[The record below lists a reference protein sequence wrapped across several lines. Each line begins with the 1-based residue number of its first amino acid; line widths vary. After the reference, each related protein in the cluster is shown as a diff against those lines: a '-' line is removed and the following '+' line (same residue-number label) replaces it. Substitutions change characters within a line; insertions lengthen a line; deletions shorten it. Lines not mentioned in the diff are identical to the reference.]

1 VYGKSGQATS
11 KKSGGWASDIVFGNP
26 ARCVW
31 MLQEKKTAIEMEQG
45 GRERQDTLLPELVE
59 REAAFAKTRELD
71 VKIDHFIEEK
81 LHKDTSPEA
90 KAGRRRALVRAAYGE
105 FMATFFFLFTVLGVL
120 SNASLKGFSPEIT
133 TLISAMNA
141 GLQATAI
148 CYAFSSVSG
157 AHFNPS
163 ISFALWLTNKLS
175 NRKVVVY
182 IIVQL
187 LAAMLATAAVL
198 LIFTE
203 ENEVIFDAIV
213 IKVPDG
219 HLGRVFATEFL
230 LTFVLTY
237 VAFTIAFED
246 AETQKKEN
254 LSIKGIQQTRGLTIY
269 AATPQSKTG
278 FAPFVIG
285 FTIFSLALIGGASG
299 GCFNQARLFGP
310 AILSGRWAN
319 FYVYIFAEFAG
330 ASVAGLMVNNL
341 HRFGLRSR
349 NTSPVDDGTD
359 DTGTNEKHKSRTN
372 DDEVL
377 SPIK

>member
-1 VYGKSGQATS
+1 MLRETKAT
-11 KKSGGWASDIVFGNP
+11 
-26 ARCVW
+26 
-31 MLQEKKTAIEMEQG
+31 IEMEQG
-45 GRERQDTLLPELVE
+45 SSRDREDSMLPELVE
-59 REAAFAKTRELD
+59 REAAMAKTRELD
-71 VKIDHFIEEK
+71 VKIDHFIEER
-81 LHKDTSPEA
+81 LYKDTSPEA

-141 GLQATAI
+141 GLQAVAI

-219 HLGRVFATEFL
+219 HLGRVFATEFI

-254 LSIKGIQQTRGLTIY
+254 LSMKGIQQTRGLTIY

-330 ASVAGLMVNNL
+330 AAIAGLMVNNL

-349 NTSPVDDGTD
+349 NTSPVDDGTSNIEIEKDPRRSTD
-359 DTGTNEKHKSRTN
+359 D
-372 DDEVL
+372 VL

>member
-1 VYGKSGQATS
+1 MQ
-11 KKSGGWASDIVFGNP
+11 
-26 ARCVW
+26 
-31 MLQEKKTAIEMEQG
+31 LEMEQG
-45 GRERQDTLLPELVE
+45 GMRERNPSILPELAE
-59 REAAFAKTRELD
+59 REATLAKTRELE

-81 LHKDTSPEA
+81 LYKDISPEA
-90 KAGRRRALVRAAYGE
+90 KAGRRRAMLRAAYGE

-120 SNASLKGFSPEIT
+120 TNAGLSGFSAEIT
-133 TLISAMNA
+133 SLISALNA

-182 IIVQL
+182 IIVQC
-187 LAAMLATAAVL
+187 LAAILATAAVL
-198 LIFTE
+198 LIFTDD
-203 ENEVIFDAIV
+203 NQDIFDVIV
-213 IKVPDG
+213 IKVPNG
-219 HLGRVFATEFL
+219 HLGRVFATEFI

-310 AILSGRWAN
+310 AILSGRWAH
-319 FYVYIFAEFAG
+319 FYIYWIAEFAG
-330 ASVAGLMVNNL
+330 AATAGLMVNNL

-349 NTSPVDDGTD
+349 NTLPVDDGPTD
-359 DTGTNEKHKSRTN
+359 EKEA
-372 DDEVL
+372 EVL

>member
-1 VYGKSGQATS
+1 MQ
-11 KKSGGWASDIVFGNP
+11 
-26 ARCVW
+26 
-31 MLQEKKTAIEMEQG
+31 IEMDQG
-45 GRERQDTLLPELVE
+45 GIRERNTSIVPELAE
-59 REAAFAKTRELD
+59 REAAMAKNREIAHR
-71 VKIDHFIEEK
+71 IDNFIEEK
-81 LHKDTSPEA
+81 LHKDVSPEA
-90 KAGRRRALVRAAYGE
+90 KAGRRRAMVRAAYGE
-105 FMATFFFLFTVLGVL
+105 FMATFIFLFTVLGVL
-120 SNASLKGFSPEIT
+120 SNAALKGFDADT
-133 TLISAMNA
+133 TALISALNA

-182 IIVQL
+182 IFVQL
-187 LAAMLATAAVL
+187 LAAVIATAVVL
-198 LIFTE
+198 LIFME
-203 ENEVIFDAIV
+203 ENDTIFDVIV

-219 HLGRVFATEFL
+219 HLGRVFATEFI

-237 VAFTIAFED
+237 VAFTVAFED

-285 FTIFSLALIGGASG
+285 FTIFSLALIGGSSG

-310 AILSGRWAN
+310 ALLSGRWAN
-319 FYVYIFAEFAG
+319 FYIYFLAEFAG
-330 ASVAGLMVNNL
+330 SATAGLMVNNL

-349 NTSPVDDGTD
+349 NTSPVDDGPA
-359 DTGTNEKHKSRTN
+359 DTKEPHGDIET
-372 DDEVL
+372 L